1 MWANGHPI
9 ERRIAR
15 YTGGLFVA
23 VAMNDSETVKEICH
37 ITKLRMRMTPV
48 RARAA
53 RHAIENVDAVGPG
66 GMTPLLLASSH
77 GFVEIMWWLLDA
89 GADPDL
95 EDDDGLT
102 ALAVV
107 DSTEAA
113 ECLLQH
119 GADPLANN
127 SGWQALRLACRDGRL
142 QMVQRLLDRGVVP
155 NDDDIDPQGPTPM
168 MLACAGGHLACV
180 QHLSVHGASR
190 SCTAAWAD
198 DDLAPNGL
206 QVPDGESVRT
216 VAAGGNHD
224 DLVDFLDRSAEW
236 CTALHHL
243 TVVPAGRVRLLLRC
257 GADVHA
263 RASAAGPSP
272 LDLARALGASGRA
285 EAGTGAALVL
295 AAAEAWS
302 PRSHSLFPTAARR
315 RASTLLQLGYMMS
328 AAFRGAEAAWTEV
341 WRTVVLPHAL
351 DRGAS
356 DAPSAAAAAASAVA
370 CAARDAPRAAAAAE
384 RARTRSEAALR
395 ARIKEAFAAL
405 TNQGLPP
412 QEAAVQALEMARRCP

>member
-1 MWANGHPI
+1 MPAS
-9 ERRIAR
+9 AR
-15 YTGGLFVA
+15 CRPTCQF
-23 VAMNDSETVKEICH
+23 
-37 ITKLRMRMTPV
+37 
-48 RARAA
+48 
-53 RHAIENVDAVGPG
+53 
-66 GMTPLLLASSH
+66 
-77 GFVEIMWWLLDA
+77 
-89 GADPDL
+89 
-95 EDDDGLT
+95 
-102 ALAVV
+102 
-107 DSTEAA
+107 
-113 ECLLQH
+113 
-119 GADPLANN
+119 

-341 WRTVVLPHAL
+341 WRTV
-351 DRGAS
+351 
-356 DAPSAAAAAASAVA
+356 
-370 CAARDAPRAAAAAE
+370 
-384 RARTRSEAALR
+384 AALR

-412 QEAAVQALEMARRCP
+412 QEAAVQALEMARREPRKIPFAARTSLWKSRFQAAPA